1 MELLVAEETVGY
13 GTCLEVDSTS
23 PRYLNLVPLMHQ
35 IPANGCLALDY
46 GSSSEG
52 CAGPTAISRPGAQR
66 PGGRDRLPEFL
77 LDTDRKCRLEA
88 IGTDCADDPCR
99 LAAQSVPIASKR
111 H

>member
-13 GTCLEVDSTS
+13 GPCLEVDSTS

-52 CAGPTAISRPGAQR
+52 CAGPTAIPRPGVQR
-66 PGGRDRLPEFL
+66 PGGRDRAKIDVHSTRFAGVFMPACPNSCSIP
-77 LDTDRKCRLEA
+77 TGNVAWRR
-88 IGTDCADDPCR
+88 
-99 LAAQSVPIASKR
+99 
-111 H
+111 